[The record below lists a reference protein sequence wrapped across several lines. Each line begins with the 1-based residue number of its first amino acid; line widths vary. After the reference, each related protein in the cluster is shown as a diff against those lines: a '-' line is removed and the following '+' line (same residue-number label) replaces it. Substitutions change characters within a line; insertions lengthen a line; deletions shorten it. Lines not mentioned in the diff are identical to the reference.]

1 MSLKYRI
8 SSIGWYNF
16 ELLVQ
21 TLLKVVIGPGVTSFG
36 GTKDGGRDAA
46 FSGPASFPSKEAK
59 WIGEWAFQVK
69 YIDAADR
76 DAAVARSSIKSTLR
90 KELPS
95 VLSRH
100 NNIDNYILV
109 TNVPL
114 TAETRSELEKI
125 SVKAGFVGRF
135 ATVDGKEVC
144 QFLDIYPEVRRSF
157 PQLLGLADLDMI
169 VNHDLYA
176 RSRAYLEQ
184 WQPRLATYVHTEAHA
199 QAVALLKKKHFIVLD
214 GPPEAG
220 KTTIAAAIA
229 LLHAT
234 EGFEIIDTRVSND
247 LFKSPD
253 DLLVGDSGLQKPKLF
268 IADDAIGS
276 VSLEPHLADGW
287 SRDLPG
293 ILRKLNGRRLLVWTA
308 RRYILEE
315 ALAKSRLKDAISDF
329 PHPNEVLVEV
339 GKLTV
344 MQKAEI
350 LYNHAKAAK
359 LTSAHRKLIR
369 AHATTIIMHPNFSP
383 LRIEQLMTVVL
394 RDSDQAKT
402 SSWED
407 IAQFLANPGERWI
420 QAYRTLSG
428 SEQKLLSAMLDCDEP
443 ASVKDLRSCYESR
456 VAKQGDGRL
465 AFDDALNRL
474 NHSFL
479 VASTTYSGEKR
490 IAFQHP
496 SLRDLLLLELRGDP
510 SARVRYFAMATPFAL
525 SGIIGGIAN
534 TEELEGEP
542 QHAVVPTNDQE
553 FNAFLNRLQCVSQE
567 VLKLKDWELLL
578 ASAERLIPS
587 KPSSMTKSPLSHIWR
602 ELGIPDAV
610 EFVDPSDIDLSAFAT
625 QPSGRIFRAILEG
638 FALRRTFENSQRFS
652 ESDWCRLLTKFY
664 RLTMYVSPPVY
675 PTFSGEL
682 CQGLSD
688 SIEAISLANEINN
701 REPIVLRQNV
711 GRTRIEEWKERLA
724 CDAASLTE
732 TGNAFDDTDDP
743 DEFDQWKSDVDELV
757 GTSQDFLRWSGVNEI
772 GPMTELE
779 EVKDSAERPIA
790 PEPDDEYREERQV
803 SGPYWTID
811 RMFEDL

>member
-1 MSLKYRI
+1 
-8 SSIGWYNF
+8 
-16 ELLVQ
+16 
-21 TLLKVVIGPGVTSFG
+21 
-36 GTKDGGRDAA
+36 
-46 FSGPASFPSKEAK
+46 
-59 WIGEWAFQVK
+59 
-69 YIDAADR
+69 
-76 DAAVARSSIKSTLR
+76 
-90 KELPS
+90 
-95 VLSRH
+95 
-100 NNIDNYILV
+100 
-109 TNVPL
+109 
-114 TAETRSELEKI
+114 
-125 SVKAGFVGRF
+125 
-135 ATVDGKEVC
+135 
-144 QFLDIYPEVRRSF
+144 
-157 PQLLGLADLDMI
+157 
-169 VNHDLYA
+169 
-176 RSRAYLEQ
+176 
-184 WQPRLATYVHTEAHA
+184 
-199 QAVALLKKKHFIVLD
+199 
-214 GPPEAG
+214 
-220 KTTIAAAIA
+220 
-229 LLHAT
+229 
-234 EGFEIIDTRVSND
+234 
-247 LFKSPD
+247 
-253 DLLVGDSGLQKPKLF
+253 
-268 IADDAIGS
+268 
-276 VSLEPHLADGW
+276 
-287 SRDLPG
+287 
-293 ILRKLNGRRLLVWTA
+293 
-308 RRYILEE
+308 
-315 ALAKSRLKDAISDF
+315 
-329 PHPNEVLVEV
+329 
-339 GKLTV
+339 
-344 MQKAEI
+344 
-350 LYNHAKAAK
+350 
-359 LTSAHRKLIR
+359 
-369 AHATTIIMHPNFSP
+369 
-383 LRIEQLMTVVL
+383 
-394 RDSDQAKT
+394 
-402 SSWED
+402 
-407 IAQFLANPGERWI
+407 
-420 QAYRTLSG
+420 
-428 SEQKLLSAMLDCDEP
+428 
-443 ASVKDLRSCYESR
+443 
-456 VAKQGDGRL
+456 
-465 AFDDALNRL
+465 
-474 NHSFL
+474 
-479 VASTTYSGEKR
+479 
-490 IAFQHP
+490 
-496 SLRDLLLLELRGDP
+496 
-510 SARVRYFAMATPFAL
+510 MATPFAL

-790 PEPDDEYREERQV
+790 PEPDDDYREERQV